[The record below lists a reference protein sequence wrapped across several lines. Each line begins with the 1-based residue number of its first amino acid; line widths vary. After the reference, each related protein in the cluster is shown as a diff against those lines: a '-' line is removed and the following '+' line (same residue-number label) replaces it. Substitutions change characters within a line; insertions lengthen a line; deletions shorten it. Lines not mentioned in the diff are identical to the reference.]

1 MRIAAKPCAIIAPVF
16 CHGSDMKFSRLSYF
30 CLLGLVLIS
39 AANAN
44 DFEAA
49 LSKETAQFT
58 FHSDSS
64 LIGWGGADLSLGLFY
79 NDDSDLVA
87 QGSLVQMRQPS
98 EDTPLT
104 FGVGV
109 KAYLGHLDD
118 ISQDIAAFAVG
129 GEVRYTIPGTMPMA
143 VYARGFYAPK
153 ITSFADAEEVIDYT
167 IGFQLE
173 ILPRTIGFVGIRHL
187 EFDTDDEG
195 SYDADDDNI
204 HIGVRLT
211 F

>member
-1 MRIAAKPCAIIAPVF
+1 
-16 CHGSDMKFSRLSYF
+16 MKFIRLGYI
-30 CLLGLVLIS
+30 CMLGLASLS
-39 AANAN
+39 TANAN

-49 LSKETAQFT
+49 LSQETAQFT
-58 FHSDSS
+58 FRSDSS
-64 LIGWGGADLSLGLFY
+64 LIGWGGADLALGIFF
-79 NDDSDLVA
+79 NDDSDFVA
-87 QGSLVQMRQPS
+87 QGSLLQMRQPS

-118 ISQDIAAFAVG
+118 PDQDVAAFAVG
-129 GEVRYTIPGTMPMA
+129 GAVKYTIPGTMPMA
-143 VYARGFYAPK
+143 VYARGFYAPD
-153 ITSFADAEEVIDYT
+153 ITSFADIEEVVDFT
-167 IGFQLE
+167 LGFQIE
-173 ILPRTIGFVGIRHL
+173 VLPETVGFIGIRHL

-195 SYDADDDNI
+195 SYDADDNNI

>member
-1 MRIAAKPCAIIAPVF
+1 
-16 CHGSDMKFSRLSYF
+16 MKITRLSYF
-30 CLLGLVLIS
+30 CLLGLALIP

-58 FHSDSS
+58 FRSDSS
-64 LIGWGGADLSLGLFY
+64 LIGWGGADLGLGFFY
-79 NDDSDLVA
+79 NDDSDFIA
-87 QGSLVQMRQPS
+87 QASLVQMRQPS

-109 KAYLGHLDD
+109 KAYLGQLDD
-118 ISQDIAAFAVG
+118 PDQDVVAFAVG

-143 VYARGFYAPK
+143 VYARGFYAPD
-153 ITSFADAEEVIDYT
+153 ITSFSDTKEVVDLT
-167 IGFQLE
+167 IRFQLE
-173 ILPRTIGFVGIRHL
+173 ILPETVGFVGIRRL
-187 EFDTDDEG
+187 EFDTDDKS
-195 SYDADDDNI
+195 SYTADDDNV